1 MKNITINTNYIEE
14 YKKIIQTTN
23 LQKGYQEIIKFF
35 RYLRNY
41 LQKEMNDFYFTG
53 NIVENNMDYSYFQF
67 TNENLKKK
75 GLKIVFVFLHKEF
88 IR

>member
-1 MKNITINTNYIEE
+1 MKDNITINKNYIEE

-41 LQKEMNDFYFTG
+41 LQKEMNDFTLLE
-53 NIVENNMDYSYFQF
+53 I
-67 TNENLKKK
+67 
-75 GLKIVFVFLHKEF
+75 
-88 IR
+88 

>member
-1 MKNITINTNYIEE
+1 MKNNITINTNYIEE

-75 GLKIVFVFLHKEF
+75 RIKNCFRFST
-88 IR
+88 